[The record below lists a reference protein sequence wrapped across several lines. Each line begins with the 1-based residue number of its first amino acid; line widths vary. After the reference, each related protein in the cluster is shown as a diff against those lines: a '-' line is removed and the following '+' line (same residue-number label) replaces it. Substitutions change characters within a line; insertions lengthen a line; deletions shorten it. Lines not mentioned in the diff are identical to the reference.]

1 MNRPKGQKDEVLI
14 MARVFGR
21 KNGRG
26 HRVYL
31 ETVSLEDM
39 VRLQAIKVYRT
50 FVADYTNL
58 EFEIV

>member
-1 MNRPKGQKDEVLI
+1 

-21 KNGRG
+21 KNGKGR
-26 HRVYL
+26 RIYL

-39 VRLQAIKVYRT
+39 ARLQNIKVYRT

-58 EFEIV
+58 EFEICT